1 MAEEIVKLT
10 LNNLPTDLDYE
21 DFISAHL
28 LLGGYTLDR
37 SIHEKLDG
45 AGEIFEVDIVTH
57 KYKETDEKRLIEIKS
72 KKWDINDIF
81 KVGGRLRYL
90 GVDNGVFIVQQKI
103 DEKKFEYWQKSMQ
116 RMDVSLIYVG
126 KKSSTDSKLD
136 LTDFND
142 NFGIDASKI
151 DENIIESIRF
161 SYIAERCMRS
171 RISQLNKSQQKEGV
185 AALWDFSN
193 AIQDISFYADDPI
206 ERLHRTFELF
216 MEYNRISSRLDY
228 EKVHGMFPSVD
239 QISSF
244 ETGRVR
250 KYLLNEEDYLP
261 VNYAIYLE
269 HRLRMYIIQSCV
281 EYLVAPKEEQ
291 TGISNFLKRL
301 SYNTLSSNILNGI
314 KYLGERCPSCRLYPR
329 FWQLFIHMMG
339 GFILT
344 DLYDEEIGMLCKL
357 SGVPKDEIDNCFEVY
372 DVLFHT
378 DESWIR
384 DINFTHIKRLNFMP
398 APFMGIG
405 ANFRRYYYSENK
417 NEKDPPYEYLRN
429 LVSGE
434 YTYNNL
440 QLWNKAAFDLLM
452 SSSDVNK
459 VKAEIK

>member
-116 RMDVSLIYVG
+116 RMDVSLICVG

-185 AALWDFSN
+185 AAL
-193 AIQDISFYADDPI
+193 
-206 ERLHRTFELF
+206 
-216 MEYNRISSRLDY
+216 
-228 EKVHGMFPSVD
+228 
-239 QISSF
+239 
-244 ETGRVR
+244 
-250 KYLLNEEDYLP
+250 
-261 VNYAIYLE
+261 
-269 HRLRMYIIQSCV
+269 
-281 EYLVAPKEEQ
+281 
-291 TGISNFLKRL
+291 
-301 SYNTLSSNILNGI
+301 
-314 KYLGERCPSCRLYPR
+314 
-329 FWQLFIHMMG
+329 
-339 GFILT
+339 
-344 DLYDEEIGMLCKL
+344 
-357 SGVPKDEIDNCFEVY
+357 
-372 DVLFHT
+372 
-378 DESWIR
+378 
-384 DINFTHIKRLNFMP
+384 
-398 APFMGIG
+398 
-405 ANFRRYYYSENK
+405 
-417 NEKDPPYEYLRN
+417 
-429 LVSGE
+429 
-434 YTYNNL
+434 
-440 QLWNKAAFDLLM
+440 
-452 SSSDVNK
+452 
-459 VKAEIK
+459 